1 MSKTD
6 SAVSSLDQL
15 GETIE
20 LPRTAPASAAGK
32 QTTQTSRMWGFAFSE
47 LLPHTLSDDG
57 VVAVVGEFT
66 RIGRFLSEQFS
77 VFSEESQGSIP
88 DYIVRN
94 RKLEYLRDACDLIE
108 LRQAE
113 QTIGV
118 LIGAPEDWSS
128 YYVRVFAMRRD
139 FQRPGMIRRF
149 VRNCLF
155 EPLAARGVERIC
167 ADTSPSNV
175 AMSRLFT
182 ELHFHVTGS
191 HLSERWGPLVRYT
204 RFLSPAC
211 EAEFRRKFGA
221 GAPADSPRKNT
232 EVEA

>member
-1 MSKTD
+1 
-6 SAVSSLDQL
+6 
-15 GETIE
+15 
-20 LPRTAPASAAGK
+20 
-32 QTTQTSRMWGFAFSE
+32 MWGFSFCD
-47 LLPHTLSDDG
+47 LLPHKLSDDG
-57 VVAVVGEFT
+57 VVAVAGDFT
-66 RIGRFLSEQFS
+66 RIGRFLSDEFS
-77 VFSEESQGSIP
+77 VFSEETHGSIP

-94 RKLEYLRDACDLIE
+94 RKFEYLRDDCDLIE
-108 LRQAE
+108 LRLAE
-113 QTIGV
+113 QTIGS

-149 VRNCLF
+149 IRSCLF
-155 EPLAARGVERIC
+155 DPLIEHGIERIG
-167 ADTSPSNV
+167 ADTSPSNI
-175 AMSRLFT
+175 AMSRLLT

-191 HLSERWGPLVRYT
+191 QLSERWGPLVRYT

-221 GAPADSPRKNT
+221 GAPADSPRKST